1 MELAEKF
8 IGEKNMNTKVI
19 DEQEKITR
27 EQAQQFGDN
36 DVCAAIANLETDDHR
51 AEYFLGEAHDFGE
64 HGLSKDYAQAKYWYE
79 RAARHGDIEA
89 QTNLGYMYAHG
100 NGMPV
105 DGKKAIA
112 WYKLAS
118 QNGSYLAMGNLAY
131 FYLEGIFMDAPDPEM
146 AVKLYEKA
154 IKLGLAKDCYKYM
167 YDLGSCYEKGRG
179 VAPNLKKAI
188 QLYEKSAKFGS
199 GLAKKAL
206 RRLGVIKSESTPA
219 VSSTPVNKGVSVGIM
234 KAGERVMA

>member
-1 MELAEKF
+1 MT
-8 IGEKNMNTKVI
+8 TKVI

-27 EQAQQFGDN
+27 EQARQFGDG
-36 DVCAAIANLETDDHR
+36 DICAAIDELEKDNPR

-64 HGLSKDYAQAKYWYE
+64 HGLSKDFALAKYWYE

-105 DGKKAIA
+105 DGTKAIE

-131 FYLEGIFMDAPDPEM
+131 FYLEGIFVDKPNPEL
-146 AVKLYEKA
+146 AVRLYEKA
-154 IKLGLAKDCYKYM
+154 IRTGLAKDCYKYM

-179 VAPNLKKAI
+179 VAPDMQKAI
-188 QLYEKSAKFGS
+188 RLYEKSAKYGS

-206 RRLGVIKSESTPA
+206 RRLGVIKSESVPA
-219 VSSTPVNKGVSVGIM
+219 DQDVGGRREASVGVRQ
-234 KAGERVMA
+234 AGERVNA